1 MDKLGLQI
9 DLENTTTY
17 SWSATQKY
25 IVTFASKELKF
36 RSICHKVCW
45 IKIFFIVLQ
54 KRDRLKLI
62 LNSQSAFVSSSE
74 RSPLILLAW

>member
-45 IKIFFIVLQ
+45 IKIFFIVL
-54 KRDRLKLI
+54 KNGTD
-62 LNSQSAFVSSSE
+62 
-74 RSPLILLAW
+74 